1 MNDGMMPDF
10 WASWTATPIVWAL
23 MAVASLAYVAG
34 AIRIGHW
41 PVSRTASWLLSM
53 VLLVVSLNSGV
64 AMFAHHLFWMHMVL
78 HLLMITVIPLFL
90 VLAQPIRLS
99 ASALGPR
106 GGETVERIMT
116 STVIRFITAPMFTVP
131 LYAAVLVL
139 THLTG
144 FQQQMAEHMWIHHS
158 ELVLYLVSGY
168 LLLLPLIGDELT
180 GHDYSYAARFVTLL
194 VAMGA
199 DTFVGVILMLTSY
212 EIAPD
217 FSASR
222 AGWGAESVLNPS
234 AMTDQSAAGA
244 IMWWAG
250 DGLMMCLLVFLAW
263 EWIRA
268 EGLGRGR
275 QDSASRHLGKARPSF
290 LESARRDALG
300 TDSVDVDDDDAVLAA
315 YNARLAA
322 MHGQQPAGT
331 EGGRRAGQDPHAEPH
346 RDQ

>member
-1 MNDGMMPDF
+1 MHDGMMPDF
-10 WASWTATPIVWAL
+10 WTSWTATPIVWVL
-23 MAVASLAYVAG
+23 LAVATLAYAVG
-34 AIRIGHW
+34 AIRVGHW
-41 PVSRTASWLLSM
+41 PVSRSASW
-53 VLLVVSLNSGV
+53 VLAMALFVVSLNSGV
-64 AMFAHHLFWMHMVL
+64 ASFAHHLFWMHMVV

-90 VLAQPIRLS
+90 VLAQPIRLCS
-99 ASALGPR
+99 LALGAR
-106 GGETVERIMT
+106 GGTAVERAMT
-116 STVIRFITAPMFTVP
+116 SSAIRFITAPMFTVP
-131 LYAAVLVL
+131 LYTAVLVL

-144 FQQQMAEHMWIHHS
+144 FQQQMSEHMWIHQS

-168 LLLLPLIGDELT
+168 LLLLPLVGDELT

-212 EIAPD
+212 EIAPA

-222 AGWGAESVLNPS
+222 AGWGAESILNPS
-234 AMTDQSAAGA
+234 AMADQSAAGA

-275 QDSASRHLGKARPSF
+275 QDSAARHLGKVRPSF

-300 TDSVDVDDDDAVLAA
+300 TDSVDVDDDEAALAA

-322 MHGQQPAGT
+322 MHGKPPT
-331 EGGRRAGQDPHAEPH
+331 EP
-346 RDQ
+346 